1 MPSETVIAVAGSVT
15 ALTQLF
21 KFWGVPDKHGPYV
34 VLGLSLLGVL
44 VWAASQPDP
53 FSRLNLWQYFAAVVN
68 VMVSSAGVYGFARA
82 TTAAEVTG
90 MRRRPADRAGGPG
103 GLPPGER

>member
-21 KFWGVPDKHGPYV
+21 KFWGVPDRYGPYV
-34 VLGLSLLGVL
+34 VLGLSLLGVII
-44 VWAASQPDP
+44 WAASQPEP
-53 FSRLNLWQYFAAVVN
+53 FSRLHLWQYFAAVVN

-82 TTAAEVTG
+82 TAPEHVTSA
-90 MRRRPADRAGGPG
+90 RRAPPAQ
-103 GLPPGER
+103 E